1 VKLLCVASRVP
12 YPVRDGGNARS
23 YGCLRELA
31 RRHEVSYLCRADE
44 PRPEAER
51 RLAELCHRVEVMVD
65 PFTTG
70 LGGRLRAV
78 AAGHPFG
85 IITAADAFFQRV
97 RRAMDEERFDLVY
110 LVGVDT
116 ALLAL
121 PALERGPVVWDVCDC
136 TSRYYRRQAGA
147 EARPWRRLWYRL
159 QARRYRALERRV
171 FGRELTV
178 VVGSASEAAAYRDG
192 GAPWRCRVEI
202 VSAGVD
208 PAPLAAPA
216 PGPPRL
222 VFTGALG
229 YPPNADAALYFCRE
243 IFPRVRRHHPDARAQ
258 IVGAGASPQ
267 LQAACRAVDGVELLG
282 FVPDVSD
289 VLGQATIFVC
299 PMRQGTGVRVK
310 LLEAMACGLPIVA
323 SPLAVEGIAE
333 AEDGRHLRIAATTDA
348 FARCLLE
355 LLADA
360 GARRQLGDRA
370 RGLTARYAWDRLGDD
385 LDRHC
390 RAAAARRS
398 RVSVR

>member
-1 VKLLCVASRVP
+1 VKVLCVATRLP

-23 YGCLRELA
+23 AGCLRELA
-31 RRHEVSYLCRADE
+31 RRHQVSYLCRADE

-51 RLAELCHRVEVMVD
+51 WLADFCQRVEIVVD
-65 PFTTG
+65 PFTPR
-70 LGGRLRAV
+70 LGSRLRAL
-78 AAGHPFG
+78 AAGRPFG
-85 IITAADAFFQRV
+85 IVTAADAFFRRA
-97 RRAMDEERFDLVY
+97 RRAMDEESFDLVY

-121 PALERGPVVWDVCDC
+121 AALERAPVVWDVCDC

-159 QARRYRALERRV
+159 QARRYRALERRL

-178 VVGSASEAAAYRDG
+178 LVGSASEAAAYRDDG
-192 GAPWRCRVEI
+192 SPWRCRVEI
-202 VSAGVD
+202 VPAGVD
-208 PAPLAAPA
+208 PAPRAAPA

-229 YPPNADAALYFCRE
+229 YPPNVDAVLYFCRE
-243 IFPRVRRHHPDARAQ
+243 IFPRVRRRHPEVRAQ
-258 IVGAGASPQ
+258 IVGGDASPA
-267 LQAACRAVDGVELLG
+267 LQAACRAVGGVELLG
-282 FVPDVSD
+282 FVPDVFD
-289 VLGQATIFVC
+289 VLRGATIFVC
-299 PMRQGTGVRVK
+299 PMRQGTGVKVK

-333 AEDGRHLRIAATTDA
+333 AEDGRHLRVAATADA

-355 LLADA
+355 LLADE
-360 GARRQLGDRA
+360 GAQRQLGERA
-370 RGLTARYAWDRLGDD
+370 RGLTEHYGWGRLGDD

-390 RAAAARRS
+390 RATAARRG